1 MRLKQLR
8 HLHGIELIVFINP
21 MSKAAYL
28 DMDFNQFNDFKCRLA
43 NVVPYYDFSGLNE
56 IAVDNH
62 NYYDTV
68 HYRPVVGDKIIDR
81 VFGMEESPPP
91 PWIWSLGNEGQCR
104 RAYS

>member
-1 MRLKQLR
+1 
-8 HLHGIELIVFINP
+8 

-28 DMDFNQFNDFKCRLA
+28 DMDFNQFNDFKRRLA
-43 NVVPYYDFSGLNE
+43 SVVPYYDFSGLNE

-81 VFGMEESPPP
+81 VFGMEESPPRGFGV
-91 PWIWSLGNEGQCR
+91 WVTKDNVEEHIRDLENELNS
-104 RAYS
+104 Y